1 MWNFAGRQNDI
12 HSPSPGE
19 LFYGNWESGIRFLDN
34 MRLGDQSSA
43 PAILAGNKGK
53 NHYYL
58 LPLILGVI
66 GIFFQFERDKRGC
79 WLTFL
84 LFFMTGIAIVIY
96 LNQPPYQVRERDYAY
111 AGSFYAFCIWIGLAV
126 MGLYEWLGGK
136 LKEKY
141 PAATAGAFTVAC
153 LCVPALMAQQNWDD
167 HDRSNRR
174 TAVEMATNYLNS
186 VGPQG
191 ILITHGDNDT
201 FPLWYAQEVEGIRT
215 DVRICNTSL
224 LGTDWHIGQMK
235 WACNESAPLDLGV
248 SPEQYLY
255 GTNDAVYIY
264 DTRDQVI
271 SISDVMK
278 VFKHPDAKL
287 MLESGK
293 AVDYIVSRKISIPV
307 NKENALKSG
316 IVSPEFADLIQDEII
331 IEIPAKKSYITKQ
344 ELFMLDL
351 LSNYQWDRPIN
362 MLSQGG
368 DINIGLKD
376 YLMYEGFSSKL
387 VPFKNRI
394 GTIDVGLVDVDGL
407 YDKMMNVYCWD
418 ALKRKDY
425 DVDYQNYYTFLGVLP
440 QRELFVSTANAL
452 LKAGDTERALK
463 VLDKCQESL
472 PDDVWP
478 LESVPI
484 GFTTN
489 DYMVVSMI
497 GCYFRAGA
505 PEKAVELG
513 TKLGN
518 DLLASAAFYLEFY
531 DYASQDFETVCQ
543 FIYYLVDELEKGG
556 DKKVS
561 KNLQDSLLAMLKA
574 ASGGM
579 EPEE

>member
-43 PAILAGNKGK
+43 PAILAENKGK

>member
-1 MWNFAGRQNDI
+1 
-12 HSPSPGE
+12 
-19 LFYGNWESGIRFLDN
+19 
-34 MRLGDQSSA
+34 
-43 PAILAGNKGK
+43 
-53 NHYYL
+53 
-58 LPLILGVI
+58 
-66 GIFFQFERDKRGC
+66 
-79 WLTFL
+79 
-84 LFFMTGIAIVIY
+84 MTGIAIVIY